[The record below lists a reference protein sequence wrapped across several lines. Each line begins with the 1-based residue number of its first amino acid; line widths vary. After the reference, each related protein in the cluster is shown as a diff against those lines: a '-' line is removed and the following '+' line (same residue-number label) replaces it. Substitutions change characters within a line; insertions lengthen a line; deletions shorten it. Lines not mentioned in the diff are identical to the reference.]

1 MLQLYH
7 SSFRPLNMFLNRSNK
22 GKRCK
27 TTSDLV
33 PSSKLLWIIL
43 GSEATID
50 TNRPRIKICSN
61 HTHMPYAR
69 ILIDEIR
76 RLHLWFRQFLS
87 AHRCLYRRRHQA
99 INQRRPHRNKEAK
112 RLARDTV
119 PFCHDPSSH
128 CFLLA
133 QGIYFG
139 QSHELYEVPWNMPLP
154 AATNP
159 GAVGPARIPTKTLNE
174 SSVRSTI
181 IPSSSKKLPL
191 DPSRYQDMLAPSL
204 KNSMLVS
211 IHSLGSLQ
219 TKQTD
224 ILSQSCDGQHWE
236 GG

>member
-99 INQRRPHRNKEAK
+99 INQRKGHIATRKQKGWQGTRFRFVTIRLLIVFYWHKASTLVNPMSCMRCHGTCLFRRQQIPELSDLPEYQPKHWMNPVWEAQSYQ
-112 RLARDTV
+112 V
-119 PFCHDPSSH
+119 PPKSYH
-128 CFLLA
+128 
-133 QGIYFG
+133 
-139 QSHELYEVPWNMPLP
+139 
-154 AATNP
+154 
-159 GAVGPARIPTKTLNE
+159 
-174 SSVRSTI
+174 
-181 IPSSSKKLPL
+181 
-191 DPSRYQDMLAPSL
+191 
-204 KNSMLVS
+204 
-211 IHSLGSLQ
+211 
-219 TKQTD
+219 
-224 ILSQSCDGQHWE
+224 
-236 GG
+236 